1 MRTIVRWSVSAAT
14 ILLFALP
21 AIAQVQY
28 RLEFYGGV
36 TIPKDK
42 DFEIGFPQFPVF
54 VHDISDLGVTLPSGR
69 LVGNLDPVRG
79 SYTHDFSP
87 GGHGGIRIGV
97 DSKGH
102 FGQDI
107 DYSYGTYASKI
118 VNRASGESLFSFTPR
133 VHQISWNALW
143 YPGGAQSE
151 GKVFPY
157 LTLGVGGTVNS
168 LSQRTANQTFPLSL
182 EESSQRHLRT
192 DNTFTFNAGFGARFR
207 LNKRYGIR
215 VDVRDYMSRSLRYGF
230 PKVPGE
236 PLPAILQVD
245 PTTGELLRVL
255 REGTPFESPLPIG
268 GLFHRITASVGF
280 VYYF

>member
-28 RLEFYGGV
+28 RLEFYGGI
-36 TIPKDK
+36 TIPQDK
-42 DFEIGFPQFPVF
+42 DFDIDFPQFPQ
-54 VHDISDLGVTLPSGR
+54 L
-69 LVGNLDPVRG
+69 NPVRG

-87 GGHGGIRIGV
+87 GAHGGIRIGV

-157 LTLGVGGTVNS
+157 LTMGVGGTVNS
-168 LSQRTANQTFPLSL
+168 LSQRTATATFPLAL
-182 EESSQRHLRT
+182 EESLNRRLRT
-192 DNTFTFNAGFGARFR
+192 DNTFTFNTGFGARFR
-207 LNKRYGIR
+207 LNKRYGVR
-215 VDVRDYMSRSLRYGF
+215 VDVRDYMSRALRYGF
-230 PKVPGE
+230 LKFPHE
-236 PLPAILQVD
+236 PLPLIIDPDTGKVLQE
-245 PTTGELLRVL
+245 P
-255 REGTPFESPLPIG
+255 TPFESPLPIG

>member
-1 MRTIVRWSVSAAT
+1 
-14 ILLFALP
+14 P

-54 VHDISDLGVTLPSGR
+54 VHDISDLGITLPSGR

-87 GGHGGIRIGV
+87 GAHGGIRIGV

-107 DYSYGTYASKI
+107 DYSYGTYASKF

-133 VHQISWNALW
+133 VHQISWNAIW
-143 YPGGAQSE
+143 YPGGQSE

-157 LTLGVGGTVNS
+157 LTVGVGGTVNS
-168 LSQRTANQTFPLSL
+168 RSQRAATATFPLSL
-182 EESSQRHLRT
+182 EESLNRHLRT
-192 DNTFTFNAGFGARFR
+192 DNTFTFNTGFGARFPR
-207 LNKRYGIR
+207 NKRYGVR
-215 VDVRDYMSRSLRYGF
+215 VDVRAYLSRDPRYVIGEC
-230 PKVPGE
+230 PHE
-236 PLPAILQVD
+236 PLRAI
-245 PTTGELLRVL
+245 
-255 REGTPFESPLPIG
+255 
-268 GLFHRITASVGF
+268 
-280 VYYF
+280 

>member
-1 MRTIVRWSVSAAT
+1 MCAG
-14 ILLFALP
+14 LFLRQLFFCLRFP
-21 AIAQVQY
+21 LSP
-28 RLEFYGGV
+28 RLEFYGGI
-36 TIPKDK
+36 TIPQDK
-42 DFEIGFPQFPVF
+42 DFDIDFPQFPQ
-54 VHDISDLGVTLPSGR
+54 L
-69 LVGNLDPVRG
+69 NPVRG

-87 GGHGGIRIGV
+87 GAHGGIRIGV

-133 VHQISWNALW
+133 VHQISWNVLW

-157 LTLGVGGTVNS
+157 LTVGVGGTVNS
-168 LSQRTANQTFPLSL
+168 LSQRTATATFPLTL
-182 EESSQRHLRT
+182 EESLNRHLRT

-207 LNKRYGIR
+207 LNKRYGVR
-215 VDVRDYMSRSLRYGF
+215 VDVRDYMSRALRYGF
-230 PKVPGE
+230 LKFPHE
-236 PLPAILQVD
+236 PLPLIIDPDTGKVLQE
-245 PTTGELLRVL
+245 P
-255 REGTPFESPLPIG
+255 TPFESPLPIG

>member
-42 DFEIGFPQFPVF
+42 DFEIGFPQFPV
-54 VHDISDLGVTLPSGR
+54 LLPDFTELHVPVPGSGR

-87 GGHGGIRIGV
+87 GAHGGIRIGV

-133 VHQISWNALW
+133 VHQISWNAIW
-143 YPGGAQSE
+143 YPGGQSE

-157 LTLGVGGTVNS
+157 LTVGVGGTVNS
-168 LSQRTANQTFPLSL
+168 LSQRTATATFPLAL
-182 EESSQRHLRT
+182 EESLNRHLRT
-192 DNTFTFNAGFGARFR
+192 DNTFTFNTGFGARFR
-207 LNKRYGIR
+207 LNKRYGVR
-215 VDVRDYMSRSLRYGF
+215 VDVRDYMSRALRYGF
-230 PKVPGE
+230 LKFPHE
-236 PLPAILQVD
+236 PLPLIIDPDTGKVLQE
-245 PTTGELLRVL
+245 PTT
-255 REGTPFESPLPIG
+255 FESPLPIG